1 MNFENNITL
10 EQKHNSI
17 PIYIIESK
25 KLPKAISND
34 PLAMQWILSN
44 QYEAKP
50 GKYLIIP
57 DAKGKIISVLIGK
70 EKESSPY
77 NGLSMYLL
85 PKILPAGLYYFAN
98 NKEKLSLAAYSW
110 LMSNYNTSSI
120 SKSESNVRLN
130 VDDPLLRD
138 DVCNIASG
146 CALAIDMINQPANV
160 MNPEKMSSEIF
171 KISEK
176 FNANTKEIVGDEL
189 LKHNFPLIHAVGRA
203 GEYEPRII
211 DMKWGDSNHP
221 KITLVGK
228 AVTFDTG
235 GLNIKPGNAM
245 SIMKKD
251 MGGGANILGLAYMIM
266 HANLKINLRVI
277 IPIVENNIS
286 SNSFRPGDI
295 LTSRNG
301 KTIEIGNTDAE
312 GRLILADALALGDE
326 DSPEIMIDMA
336 TLTGAAR
343 VALGPELPP
352 FYTKNKIMAND
363 LMEISLEEEDPI
375 WHMPY
380 WEPYNNWLNEDLADI
395 NNAPAKPFA
404 GSIIAA
410 EFLKRFVKKTNTYMH
425 FDIYAWNPGSHR
437 FSSKGGAAQGIRTLF
452 SFLKKNY
459 N

>member
-1 MNFENNITL
+1 MDFENNITL
-10 EQKHNSI
+10 EQKHNSV
-17 PIYIIESK
+17 PIYIIELK
-25 KLPKAISND
+25 KFPEAISNN

-50 GKYLIIP
+50 GKSLIIP
-57 DAKGKIISVLIGK
+57 DAKGNIISVLIGK
-70 EKESSPY
+70 EEENSPY

-85 PKILPAGLYYFAN
+85 PKILPEGSYYFAN
-98 NKEKLSLAAYSW
+98 NKEKVSLAAYSW

-146 CALAIDMINQPANV
+146 CALAIDMINQPANI

-171 KISEK
+171 KISKK

-211 DMKWGDSNHP
+211 DMKWGNSNDP

-251 MGGGANILGLAYMIM
+251 MGGGANILGLACMIM

-277 IPIVENNIS
+277 IPIVENMIS
-286 SNSFRPGDI
+286 
-295 LTSRNG
+295 
-301 KTIEIGNTDAE
+301 
-312 GRLILADALALGDE
+312 
-326 DSPEIMIDMA
+326 
-336 TLTGAAR
+336 
-343 VALGPELPP
+343 
-352 FYTKNKIMAND
+352 
-363 LMEISLEEEDPI
+363 
-375 WHMPY
+375 
-380 WEPYNNWLNEDLADI
+380 
-395 NNAPAKPFA
+395 
-404 GSIIAA
+404 
-410 EFLKRFVKKTNTYMH
+410 
-425 FDIYAWNPGSHR
+425 
-437 FSSKGGAAQGIRTLF
+437 
-452 SFLKKNY
+452 
-459 N
+459 